1 MGSPDGDTSALS
13 AGRLAYG
20 CTDLST
26 AWPHGGTGLGLIG
39 QIFLFPQRR
48 WASLPF
54 EETGATGE
62 VIWLGGDVVVSL
74 TAEGWDDAAQA
85 VLNPNTASSS
95 GRTIIEWPGSDY
107 VPGAPISPLSNVVF
121 TPWDTTNGKGFVLYR
136 AVAVP
141 DLNQA
146 LAFSAGRFLE
156 VPAVLI
162 AAPGDGSDRLGKLGK
177 FSDLTL

>member
-1 MGSPDGDTSALS
+1 MAAPDGDTSVLS

-20 CTDLST
+20 CSDLSA

-39 QIFLFPQRR
+39 QVFLFPQRR
-48 WASLPF
+48 WAALTF
-54 EETGATGE
+54 EETNSTGE
-62 VIWLGGDVVVSL
+62 VLWLGGDLTVSL
-74 TAEGWDDAAQA
+74 TAEGWDEAAQA

-95 GRTIIEWPGSDY
+95 GRTIVEWPGSDY
-107 VPGAPISPLSNVVF
+107 TAGAPITALSNVVF
-121 TPWDTTNGKGFVLYR
+121 TPWDTTNGKGFVIYR

-146 LAFSAGRFLE
+146 LAFAAGRFLE

-162 AAPGDGSDRLGKLGK
+162 AVPGDSSDRLGKLGK
-177 FSDLTL
+177 FSDLSL